1 MHTIYELANAAG
13 GQLIGNPTLKVQNLY
28 FDSRKLFAPE
38 GAMFVAIKGSGQN
51 GHRFISSLYDKG
63 VLCYVVNKKEAVDYF
78 RFPNASFIE
87 VDNTIWALQAIAAYH
102 RSFFSGKVVAITG
115 SNGKTIVKEW
125 LGQIVE
131 ETYVTVR
138 SPRSYNSQLGVPLS
152 VWMLNEN
159 AELGIFEAGSYNF
172 V

>member
-51 GHRFISSLYDKG
+51 GHRFISSL
-63 VLCYVVNKKEAVDYF
+63 
-78 RFPNASFIE
+78 
-87 VDNTIWALQAIAAYH
+87 
-102 RSFFSGKVVAITG
+102 
-115 SNGKTIVKEW
+115 
-125 LGQIVE
+125 
-131 ETYVTVR
+131 
-138 SPRSYNSQLGVPLS
+138 
-152 VWMLNEN
+152 
-159 AELGIFEAGSYNF
+159 SYNF